1 VAYRHLRKA
10 DTTRLLRD
18 MEKTLG
24 DYYMH
29 TLAYKVL
36 RLHQRFHFLLLLLLL
51 LLPSIYSSLNA
62 PV

>member
-36 RLHQRFHFLLLLLLL
+36 RLYQRFHLLLASSSSEHLLKRQTH
-51 LLPSIYSSLNA
+51 
-62 PV
+62 V